1 MGTRFSTGKS
11 GRLGLFRGT
20 ALHAAGIA
28 LALVSGAGVSAEPSG
43 AAAAEAPSPA
53 DFSTVDALPEEQR
66 TWLRDAVAY
75 QLSMG
80 RSADVAVREIKAL
93 GSFPKEW
100 SEPQLAALVGAMYQ
114 RLTVPPQTP
123 ARRPRALA
131 LIGDRY
137 HDPAYIRPPLEEA
150 MEKAGVAVA
159 FLYDVRQLIPRVVFQ
174 YDLLVVLRDVMLWP
188 DPQPDG
194 SFGKAVF
201 WLTEEQE
208 MTVASFVWGGGGF
221 LALHN
226 ATALKSLNEK
236 ESLYLRVLGAS
247 YAGHGP
253 AQESYYVRVLNGSHP
268 VTAGV
273 YDYFVE
279 DERHWPRLH
288 VSDALVLL
296 ESASGEQTS
305 LHGFV
310 RTFGLG
316 RVCYL
321 ANGHNRRVLE
331 SDSMQRMLRNAA
343 RWCIESRLDSVAQ
356 GVANVENPEQ

>member
-1 MGTRFSTGKS
+1 MGSRFSTRKS
-11 GRLGLFRGT
+11 RQSGLCWGT
-20 ALHAAGIA
+20 ALRVAAIA
-28 LALVSGAGVSAEPSG
+28 LVLVGWVLADPTGTAV
-43 AAAAEAPSPA
+43 AEALNPPA
-53 DFSTVDALPEEQR
+53 FSTIDVLPEGER

-75 QLSMG
+75 QISMG
-80 RSADVAVREIKAL
+80 RSLDMAVREIKAL
-93 GSFPKEW
+93 KSFPEQW

-114 RLTVPPQTP
+114 RLTAPPQRP
-123 ARRPRALA
+123 SRRPRALA

-159 FLYDVRQLIPRVVFQ
+159 FLYDVRQLVPQVVFQ
-174 YDLLVVLRDVMLWP
+174 YDLLVILRDGMLWP
-188 DPQPDG
+188 DPQPNG
-194 SFGKAVF
+194 SFGKPVF

-208 MTVASFVWGGGGF
+208 MTVASFVWAGGGF

-226 ATALKSLNEK
+226 ATALKALNET

-253 AQESYYVRVLNGSHP
+253 AQEGYYVRVLNGSHP

-273 YDYFVE
+273 HDYFVE
-279 DERHWPRLH
+279 DERHWPRLY

-296 ESASGEQTS
+296 ESASGEETS

-331 SDSMQRMLRNAA
+331 SDVMQRILRNAA
-343 RWCIESRLDSVAQ
+343 RWCLEPRLDV
-356 GVANVENPEQ
+356 VENLER

>member
-1 MGTRFSTGKS
+1 MGARFSRGKK
-11 GRLGLFRGT
+11 GHLGLIWGT
-20 ALHAAGIA
+20 ALRAAG
-28 LALVSGAGVSAEPSG
+28 LALVLMWRVAAEPSD
-43 AAAAEAPSPA
+43 AAVAEALNPP
-53 DFSTVDALPEEQR
+53 DFLTVDKLPEEQR
-66 TWLRDAVAY
+66 IWLRDAVAY

-80 RSADVAVREIKAL
+80 RSPDVAVREIKAL
-93 GSFPKEW
+93 DSFPREW
-100 SEPQLAALVGAMYQ
+100 SAPQLAALVGGMYQ
-114 RLTVPPQTP
+114 RLTAPPQTP
-123 ARRPRALA
+123 SRRPRALA

-137 HDPAYIRPPLEEA
+137 HDPAYIRPPLEDA
-150 MEKAGVAVA
+150 MERAGVAVA
-159 FLYDVRQLIPRVVFQ
+159 FLYDVRQLVPRVVFQ
-174 YDLLVVLRDVMLWP
+174 YDLLIILRDGMLWP

-226 ATALKSLNEK
+226 ATALKALDAK

-253 AQESYYVRVLNGSHP
+253 AQESYYVRVLNGLHP

-273 YDYFVE
+273 HDYFVE

-321 ANGHNRRVLE
+321 ARF
-331 SDSMQRMLRNAA
+331 SQRWIWQSGYSFFYWRYDY
-343 RWCIESRLDSVAQ
+343 WSYCQ
-356 GVANVENPEQ
+356 